1 MMGSVWVKKVLFVYL
16 LLVFILG
23 FAGAVYADELV
34 GTFDRFYGQVK
45 DDLNNPVPSGTIEA
59 YIDGEKRGEL
69 AFQNGQYGIPVGDPF
84 VEKLIVN
91 GTANDIGKQIQFKV
105 KIGGA
110 TYTAQTNPGTVNYQG
125 SMTKRQVIL
134 TITIP
139 NISINGFAVLQRIS
153 TSVPA
158 DDSGTQVKATQ
169 GGSVVGTFV
178 TAADG
183 SYTVTGVSAGSC
195 TLEFSHTGGSWKT
208 TTKTV
213 TVEESGST
221 DAGSVALFLGDMNG
235 DGAINI
241 LDLLW
246 MASVMGPASGDAAKA
261 DVNGDGQVNIL
272 DLLKVAANIGK

>member
-1 MMGSVWVKKVLFVYL
+1 MGSVWAKRVLFVYL

-23 FAGAVYADELV
+23 FAGVVYADDPFD
-34 GTFDRFYGQVK
+34 TFDRFYGQVQ
-45 DDLNNPVPSGTIEA
+45 DDLSNPVPSGTIEA

-69 AFQNGQYGIPVGDPF
+69 AFQNGQYGIPVDDPY

-91 GTANDIGKQIQFKV
+91 GSALDNGKQIQFKV

-110 TYTAQTNPGTVNYQG
+110 TYTAQTNPATVNYQG

-139 NISINGFAVLQRIS
+139 NTSINGFAILEKV
-153 TSVPA
+153 TPTTPA
-158 DDSGTQVKATQ
+158 DNSGTQVKATQ
-169 GGSVVGTFV
+169 GGSEIGTVVTG
-178 TAADG
+178 ADG
-183 SYTVTGVSAGSC
+183 SYTATGVSAGSC
-195 TLEFSHTGGSWKT
+195 ALEFSHTGGSWKT

-213 TVEESGST
+213 TVEASGST
-221 DAGSVALFLGDMNG
+221 DAGTVTLYLGDMNG
-235 DGAINI
+235 DGGINI

-246 MASVMGPASGDAAKA
+246 MASKMGPATGDAAKA

>member
-23 FAGAVYADELV
+23 FAGAVYADDLV

-221 DAGSVALFLGDMNG
+221 GAGTVTLYLGDMNG
-235 DGAINI
+235 DSGINI

>member
-110 TYTAQTNPGTVNYQG
+110 TYTAQTNPATVNYQG

-221 DAGSVALFLGDMNG
+221 GAGTVTLYLGDMNG
-235 DGAINI
+235 DSGINI